1 MGGTVGGRL
10 FSRGSAETRR
20 GEKFTGEPKGAEDR
34 QCRLTTPWWLICHS
48 LLCASASQREILFSC
63 HVGGAVAN
71 RSVEDIFPAEAR
83 RGGEE
88 PERRFI
94 SDWAVERG
102 DGSAG
107 STKHLIYLLSSASRR
122 LSGNPVFAARRGR
135 GRQSFGLKTFFP
147 RRRGEAEKNRKGD
160 LYRMGG
166 GMRGWIRRQHQTPHL
181 PSLLCVPASLREN
194 PFSPPRRAR

>member
-1 MGGTVGGRL
+1 M
-10 FSRGSAETRR
+10 SA
-20 GEKFTGEPKGAEDR
+20 DYS
-34 QCRLTTPWWLICHS
+34 LWLICHS

-71 RSVEDIFPAEAR
+71 RSVEDIFPAKAR

-160 LYRMGG
+160 LYRIGRWKE
-166 GMRGWIRRQHQTPHL
+166 GMDPQAAPNT
-181 PSLLCVPASLREN
+181 SFT
-194 PFSPPRRAR
+194 FSPLRPGLSAGKPVFAPTPGAVGNRSD